1 MNTGKVSLEKELLKL
16 QKVQQAMQTAETA
29 LEAQRTALQ
38 KLELDASVCHSEAE
52 NILAGIEVLDRQL
65 SDTALKAKDLSER
78 LDTEMRFIKQ
88 YDQELVALKER
99 KLQLQSELENYQVQE
114 KRMSDEI
121 AKYQVEVDKYKEEL
135 KGSLKRYA
143 WLNDIIPYAS
153 HLI

>member
-1 MNTGKVSLEKELLKL
+1 MTLGKASLEKELLKL

-29 LEAQRTALQ
+29 LEAQKTALQ
-38 KLELDASVCHSEAE
+38 KLELDASTCHSDAE
-52 NILAGIEVLDRQL
+52 NILAGIEILDRQL

-88 YDQELVALKER
+88 YDQELVALEER
-99 KLQLQSELENYQVQE
+99 KLQLQNELDNYQVQE
-114 KRMSDEI
+114 RRMSDEI
-121 AKYQVEVDKYKEEL
+121 AKYQVEVDKCKEEL